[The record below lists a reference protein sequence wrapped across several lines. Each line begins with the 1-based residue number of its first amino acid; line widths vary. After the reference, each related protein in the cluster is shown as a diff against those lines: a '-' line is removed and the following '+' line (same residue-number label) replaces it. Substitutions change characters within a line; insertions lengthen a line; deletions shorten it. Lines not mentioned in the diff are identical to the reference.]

1 MSNFR
6 RCISF
11 STFIHL
17 AFQRP
22 DANKNI
28 TKMKKIT
35 LLLLSLLLYAGLTQA
50 QTLSSSK
57 WKTNISLDYLFVETK
72 APINCEVLASYGT
85 QLNDH
90 LFVGVGTGY
99 GTSGRHGD
107 WIIPIFIHNR
117 VTIGPWPMAPFV
129 DCKVGLQRMNKP
141 LDLYLK
147 SSVGLEWQ
155 NWSVGASMIV
165 INKTISQSA
174 LKIWGASFGYSF

>member
-1 MSNFR
+1 
-6 RCISF
+6 
-11 STFIHL
+11 
-17 AFQRP
+17 
-22 DANKNI
+22 
-28 TKMKKIT
+28 MKKLIILASC
-35 LLLLSLLLYAGLTQA
+35 LLLCAGLAQA
-50 QTLSSSK
+50 QTLSSSE